1 MAGRIRPLLIAPIL
15 LGLAAFVAPASAFA
29 APGGTAS
36 MTGSANATII
46 QPISIVAVNALRFG
60 NMARPTATGT
70 VTVSTSGAL
79 TTTGGMVGNT
89 AIAQGSSGP
98 QAGTFRVS
106 GDPGRQF
113 FVTLPTSATV
123 TKTGGSMTINL
134 FTVGALTGSPTG
146 TLDIAVG
153 GTLTV
158 SAAQAVGT
166 YTGTYQVTAS
176 YN

>member
-1 MAGRIRPLLIAPIL
+1 MTMAGRIRHILITFAA
-15 LGLAAFVAPASAFA
+15 LATPVSAFA
-29 APGGTAS
+29 APGGSAT
-36 MTGSANATII
+36 MTGSASATLI

-60 NMARPTATGT
+60 LMAQPTTVGT
-70 VTVSTSGAL
+70 VTVSTSGTL
-79 TTTGGMVGNT
+79 TTSGGMVGNT

-113 FVTLPTSATV
+113 FVTLPYSATV
-123 TKTGGSMTINL
+123 TKTGASMTINL
-134 FTVGALTGSPTG
+134 FTVGALTGSPVG

-153 GTLTV
+153 GTL
-158 SAAQAVGT
+158 AIQASQSVGT